1 MAHVEKYA
9 RGAVGNMFDHYAR
22 GRGNVERSNQNINP
36 ARTHLNYNLAPE
48 HQGGQVGFLRQRLS
62 QVKVQNR
69 ADVNV
74 FCDWIVTIPKDFLQ
88 EYPQLEEKF
97 FKSVYHFLEKRY
109 GEENVISAYVHK
121 DEVTPHIHFAFV
133 PVVPDKKRGG
143 FKVSAKERLTRS
155 DLQSFHQDLN
165 LYLIG
170 NMGHVIPIL
179 NQATKDGNRSIME
192 LKRQTASKERQK
204 LIEDIETLKQDKKAL
219 QASVDDLKELS
230 TSVQSLPKGKKAKI
244 GQNIVL
250 TPEEYQQLTD
260 AANANSW
267 EYFEKREAK
276 RKIEQLEQRNREL
289 ESKSKERELMQENQK
304 LKRENFDLITR
315 NMTLTVK
322 NQEISKAI
330 DRLPISDLQ
339 KEQTKLGK
347 SYPIKRNFDFFRKE
361 ISF

>member
-22 GRGNVERSNQNINP
+22 GRENVERSNQNIDP
-36 ARTHLNYNLAPE
+36 TRTHLNYNLAPE

-88 EYPQLEEKF
+88 ECPELEEKF

-170 NMGHVIPIL
+170 TMKQVIPIL
-179 NQATKDGNRSIME
+179 NQATKDGNLSIME

-204 LIEDIETLKQDKKAL
+204 LMEDINSLKQDKKTL

-230 TSVQSLPKGKKAKI
+230 ASVQSLPKGKKAKI

-250 TPEEYQQLTD
+250 TPEEYQQLTK

-267 EYFEKREAK
+267 EYFEKMEAE
-276 RKIEQLEQRNREL
+276 RKIERLEKRNQEL
-289 ESKSKERELMQENQK
+289 EWKSKERELAEENRQLRAENMRLYDK
-304 LKRENFDLITR
+304 NRELLLQQDKIH
-315 NMTLTVK
+315 
-322 NQEISKAI
+322 KAI
-330 DRLPISDLQ
+330 DRLPISEQ
-339 KEQTKLGK
+339 EKEQTKSGK
-347 SYPIKRNFDFFRKE
+347 IYPIKRNLDFER
-361 ISF
+361 